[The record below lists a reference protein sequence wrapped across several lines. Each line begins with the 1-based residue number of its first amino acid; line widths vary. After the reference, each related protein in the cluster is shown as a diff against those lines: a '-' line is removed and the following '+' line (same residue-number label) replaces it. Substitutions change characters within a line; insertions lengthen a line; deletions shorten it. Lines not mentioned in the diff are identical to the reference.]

1 MPLSSILNYNMNRK
15 QYRLEDLTA
24 NIAVALGVACS
35 VGEIYRP

>member
-1 MPLSSILNYNMNRK
+1 MNQE
-15 QYRLEDLTA
+15 QYGLEDLTG